1 MQHVRLMLE
10 YFHPWTNAAGFYLAR
25 AKGWFARAG
34 LDVEIVV
41 RDDARGDT
49 LDHVMRG
56 DVHLG
61 VCPTRRVLGRFEI
74 GEPVCGVAAVNQRS
88 LEAIHSVTGRG
99 ITRPR
104 DLCGRRV
111 ALNPTVRARAL
122 LADIVRAD
130 GGDPDAVKLVDAGVR
145 ELTFDELR
153 DGVADASFGSYWAWE
168 GVMPSTLPDAQRQVW
183 PIDEIGAPA
192 YHSYLLAAD
201 ARWLA
206 CNAGAVSGLLMAA
219 SRGFAAAHADPASA
233 PPLFERVIPYFPRTT
248 IARSLRA
255 VSTTWLT
262 DGVWGRHDAS
272 LMSGYAAWL
281 ARHGIVRR
289 PHAWSAA
296 VTDAYLPPRAARAPE
311 KPCVPTAA
319 GALAYARP

>member
-56 DVHLG
+56 DVQLG
-61 VCPTRRVLGRFEI
+61 VCPTRRVLARYET

-88 LEAIHSVTGRG
+88 LEAIHSVSGRG
-99 ITRPR
+99 IARPR

-111 ALNPTVRARAL
+111 ALNPTKRARAL

-130 GGDPDAVKLVDAGVR
+130 GGDSDTVKLVDAGVR

-153 DGVADASFGSYWAWE
+153 DGAADASFGSYWAWE
-168 GVMPSTLPDAQRQVW
+168 GVMPSTLPDVQRQVW
-183 PIDEIGAPA
+183 PIDEIGAPS
-192 YHSYLLAAD
+192 YHSYLLAVHS
-201 ARWLA
+201 RWLA
-206 CNAGAVSGLLMAA
+206 GNAGVVRRLLTAA
-219 SRGFAAAHADPASA
+219 SHGFVAAHADPASVL
-233 PPLFERVIPYFPRTT
+233 PLFERVIPYFPRTT

-255 VSTTWLT
+255 VSTTWLA
-262 DGVWGRHDAS
+262 DGAWGRHDAS
-272 LMSGYAAWL
+272 LMWGYAAWL

-289 PHAWSAA
+289 PQAWSGA
-296 VTDAYLPPRAARAPE
+296 VTDAYLPPRIARAPE
-311 KPCVPTAA
+311 KPCVPTSSR
-319 GALAYARP
+319 ALAYARP

>member
-1 MQHVRLMLE
+1 
-10 YFHPWTNAAGFYLAR
+10 
-25 AKGWFARAG
+25 
-34 LDVEIVV
+34 
-41 RDDARGDT
+41 
-49 LDHVMRG
+49 
-56 DVHLG
+56 
-61 VCPTRRVLGRFEI
+61 
-74 GEPVCGVAAVNQRS
+74 
-88 LEAIHSVTGRG
+88 
-99 ITRPR
+99 
-104 DLCGRRV
+104 
-111 ALNPTVRARAL
+111 
-122 LADIVRAD
+122 
-130 GGDPDAVKLVDAGVR
+130 
-145 ELTFDELR
+145 
-153 DGVADASFGSYWAWE
+153 
-168 GVMPSTLPDAQRQVW
+168 MPSSLPDAQRQVW
-183 PIDEIGAPA
+183 PIDEIGAPS

-206 CNAGAVSGLLMAA
+206 RNAGAVSGLLTAA

-233 PPLFERVIPYFPRTT
+233 LPLFERVIPYFPRTT
-248 IARSLRA
+248 IVRSLRA

-296 VTDAYLPPRAARAPE
+296 VTDAYLPLRAARVPE